1 MQVIPAIDIKSGK
14 CVRLYQGKFEQM
26 TEYSGH
32 PWEIANAYA
41 KSGAQELHIVDLDG
55 AKEGEAVQLSRVA
68 QICQLEGLN
77 IQIGGGIRSHRHIKI
92 LFADGASR
100 VVIGSMAVTNPK
112 QVKEWMQE
120 FGAERIVLAFDI
132 NIDKNGE
139 PIVVT
144 NAWQKQGTQTLWE
157 LIDLYK
163 DSTLK
168 HVLCTDVSRDGT
180 LQGPNFDL
188 YATCQQK
195 YPDIQF
201 QASGGIGSLDDLVAL
216 KKLKMHG
223 AIVGKALLEKRFTL
237 EEALKKVAS
246 C

>member
-1 MQVIPAIDIKSGK
+1 MNVIPAIDIKSGK
-14 CVRLYQGKFEQM
+14 CFRLYQGKFEQM
-26 TEYSGH
+26 TEYAGH

-41 KSGAQELHIVDLDG
+41 KSGAHELHIVDLDG

-68 QICQLEGLN
+68 QICQLDGLN
-77 IQIGGGIRSHRHIKI
+77 IQIGGGIRTHRHIKI

-100 VVIGSMAVTNPK
+100 VVIGSMAVTNSK

-120 FGAERIVLAFDI
+120 FGSDRIVLAFDI
-132 NIDKNGE
+132 NMDKKGE

-144 NAWQKQGTQTLWE
+144 DGWQTQGSQSLWE

-163 DSTLK
+163 DAELK
-168 HVLCTDVSRDGT
+168 HVLCTDINRDGT
-180 LQGPNFDL
+180 LQGPNFAL
-188 YATCQQK
+188 YEECQK
-195 YPDIQF
+195 RYPNILF

-216 KKLKMHG
+216 KKLKMSG

-237 EEALKKVAS
+237 EEALKVSS